1 MMNDLYY
8 PRPADDGRH
17 KYYVILRTGKKLYFG
32 NKKYEDY
39 TIHRDDERKARYL
52 ARHQKRENWND
63 INTAGAWSR
72 WLLWNK
78 PTIKASYEDIKRR
91 FGL

>member
-1 MMNDLYY
+1 MNDIYK
-8 PRPADDGRH
+8 PKPANDGTH
-17 KYYVILRTGKKLYFG
+17 KYYVILPSGKKLKFG
-32 NKKYEDY
+32 NKNYEDY

-91 FGL
+91 FKL